1 AGRLSRT
8 ARRKDRARNPESQ
21 GEITHMIGLIVAII
35 LAIVVFW
42 LVAHVAVWLGVIA
55 GLIVLFL
62 GIGGVGGVGRGGWP
76 ARRY

>member
-1 AGRLSRT
+1 
-8 ARRKDRARNPESQ
+8 
-21 GEITHMIGLIVAII
+21 MIGLLIAII

-42 LVAHVAVWLGVIA
+42 LVAHVSLVLGVIA